1 MGSRSMTNT
10 TTDDSGL
17 IVRQNEDGTFQ
28 LEWDEKDSRWSW
40 LNGMSNEEVK
50 IILQDAIKN
59 SMEELTTK

>member
-1 MGSRSMTNT
+1 MGSRSMNNT

-17 IVRQNEDGTFQ
+17 IVRQNEDGTFE